1 MLYGIDISH
10 HNKNHRITNEQFVIC
25 KATEGKTY
33 LDPEFHNNIKKALEK
48 GCLIGAYHFARPE
61 NNTAYDDAVNFVNA
75 VKPYLGQ
82 ILLVLDYEGKAL
94 TVGKEIWAH
103 KFLYTVENMTGVKPL
118 IYLQKSALKGYPN
131 LAKLGYKLWLAD
143 YSTSGKNVSP
153 WGGYTLLQYTNKPVD
168 KDKFYGNEKDWGVL
182 CRKGAYT
189 EKQDNEQD
197 SRFCGCAICSAV
209 KDALG
214 L

>member
-10 HNKNHRITNEQFVIC
+10 HNKNYKITNEQFVIC

-33 LDPEFHNNIKKALEK
+33 LDPEFHNNIKKALDK

-61 NNTAYDDAVNFVNA
+61 NNSAYDEVVNFVNA
-75 VKPYLGQ
+75 VKPYLGR

-94 TVGKEIWAH
+94 TMGKENWAH
-103 KFLYTVENMTGVKPL
+103 QFLYVVESMTGVKPL

-131 LAKLGYKLWLAD
+131 LVTLGYKLWLAD
-143 YSTSGKNVSP
+143 YSENGKIVSP
-153 WGGYTLLQYTNKPVD
+153 WAEYTLLQYTSKPID
-168 KDKFYGNEKDWGVL
+168 KDKFNGDASDWNKLCHKQGIDEKND
-182 CRKGAYT
+182 T
-189 EKQDNEQD
+189 NQD
-197 SRFCGCAICSAV
+197 SHFCGCTICNAV